1 MSIRFKAIGSPAA
14 EMFRSIE
21 SNNRGRSGLELSQ
34 SDSNLSHPDKHPRNQ
49 RVLLLN
55 SAASLLKFVI
65 LGNGNKYDV
74 HALARKL
81 CEAILETPGLQLV
94 GVDLSSDS
102 NLSDLPADIAVVLGG
117 DGTVLHTAR
126 RMEDRPIPV
135 VGVNMGRLGFL
146 ADLTPSA
153 FLKRLVDLSE
163 RRFKIDRLMT
173 LTCVLASRNG
183 PTLTFRG
190 LNDAVV
196 RSSALFF
203 T

>member
-1 MSIRFKAIGSPAA
+1 M
-14 EMFRSIE
+14 
-21 SNNRGRSGLELSQ
+21 
-34 SDSNLSHPDKHPRNQ
+34 
-49 RVLLLN
+49 LLLN
-55 SAASLLKFVI
+55 SAASSLKFVV

-74 HALARKL
+74 HALAREL

-135 VGVNMGRLGFL
+135 LGVNMGRLGFL
-146 ADLTPSA
+146 ADVTPSA
-153 FLKRLVDLSE
+153 FRKRLVDLAD
-163 RRFKIDRLMT
+163 RRFTIDRLMT

-196 RSSALFF
+196 RAAPVFHLIDIGLSIDDESVSDLSR
-203 T
+203 